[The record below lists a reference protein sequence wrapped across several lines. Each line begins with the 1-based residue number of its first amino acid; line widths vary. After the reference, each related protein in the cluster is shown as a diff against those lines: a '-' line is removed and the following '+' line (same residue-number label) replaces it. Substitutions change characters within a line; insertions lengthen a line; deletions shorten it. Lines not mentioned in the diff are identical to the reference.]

1 MHHKT
6 SWLTRR
12 RQKRRLER
20 ERTGDT
26 PEKLAERHRRRER
39 DVSDAIAR
47 TGEIGFISGAF

>member
-12 RQKRRLER
+12 RQKRRLKR
-20 ERTGDT
+20 QRTGDT
-26 PEKLAERHRRRER
+26 PQKLAERRRRPER
-39 DVSDAIAR
+39 DVTEAIAR